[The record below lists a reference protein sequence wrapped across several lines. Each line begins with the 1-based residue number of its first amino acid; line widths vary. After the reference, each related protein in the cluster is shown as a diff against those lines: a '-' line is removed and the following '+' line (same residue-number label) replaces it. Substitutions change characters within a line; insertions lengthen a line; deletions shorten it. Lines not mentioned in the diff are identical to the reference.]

1 MSDLFVRNFTKYN
14 SNRKKFINS
23 NATVVNNH
31 CTLMILWFTA
41 YLELLKFRY
50 HWSTIVYYYFYHTNM
65 CFCLR
70 KLETLF
76 LDYNDF
82 KDDDSE
88 HISQII
94 QVSLST
100 QSSRCSHLIGS

>member
-1 MSDLFVRNFTKYN
+1 
-14 SNRKKFINS
+14 
-23 NATVVNNH
+23 
-31 CTLMILWFTA
+31 MILWFTA
-41 YLELLKFRY
+41 YLELL
-50 HWSTIVYYYFYHTNM
+50 YHTNM

-88 HISQII
+88 LISQII
-94 QVSLST
+94 RVSLST